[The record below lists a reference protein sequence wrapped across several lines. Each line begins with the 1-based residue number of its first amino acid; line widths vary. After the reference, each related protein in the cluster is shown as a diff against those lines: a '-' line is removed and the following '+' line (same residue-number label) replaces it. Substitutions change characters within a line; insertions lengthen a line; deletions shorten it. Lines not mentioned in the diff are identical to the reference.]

1 MVIVEIFIMIL
12 SILSQHNA
20 WAGKCFGSTT
30 PNDPPL
36 GIAPQEFWTL
46 PGEHL
51 GRLNNVEY
59 SSQTKSERLY
69 RQLEKNAVNIGQFQG
84 YKLRLL
90 VVVVEYIKSIIW
102 TWTALIHSFPASN
115 RQRKSKHDH
124 NYVPSCSFVFARADQ
139 DFNKQFNIRLAIFPQ
154 LSSVGS

>member
-1 MVIVEIFIMIL
+1 MQVKQMVLVEIFIMIL

-20 WAGKCFGSTT
+20 RAGECFGSTT

-36 GIAPQEFWTL
+36 GIAPQDFWTL

-69 RQLEKNAVNIGQFQG
+69 RQLEKNAVNIGRIYVF
-84 YKLRLL
+84 LL
-90 VVVVEYIKSIIW
+90 M
-102 TWTALIHSFPASN
+102 
-115 RQRKSKHDH
+115 
-124 NYVPSCSFVFARADQ
+124 
-139 DFNKQFNIRLAIFPQ
+139 
-154 LSSVGS
+154 